1 MGQTFLESIWIGV
14 YTLVFARLKQE
25 AAYGGTRTDEQ
36 MGVEAAAQADAACAN
51 LPEATVTA
59 QRAAIAALKAP

>member
-1 MGQTFLESIWIGV
+1 MAPTFLESIWIGV

-25 AAYGGTRTDEQ
+25 ASYGGTRTDAQ
-36 MGVEAAAQADAACAN
+36 MGAEAAAQADAACAS

-59 QRAAIAALKAP
+59 QRAAIAATKAP